1 MFSLKPLKIVVCHI
15 SHSVSCKIWQS
26 LKMMER
32 HDAKHWNSSSWS
44 IKCVP
49 VYCWMS
55 LFTFLRR
62 IEPVQ
67 PHGSPQRTDVP
78 GTDGGS
84 SCITHESPTTNEPEL
99 RPSGEAGQG
108 TVGLKNKC
116 RRVPRLCQAK
126 HYEAGVWAFGMYSL
140 VLNIAQCL
148 YIYF

>member
-1 MFSLKPLKIVVCHI
+1 
-15 SHSVSCKIWQS
+15 
-26 LKMMER
+26 
-32 HDAKHWNSSSWS
+32 
-44 IKCVP
+44 
-49 VYCWMS
+49 MS